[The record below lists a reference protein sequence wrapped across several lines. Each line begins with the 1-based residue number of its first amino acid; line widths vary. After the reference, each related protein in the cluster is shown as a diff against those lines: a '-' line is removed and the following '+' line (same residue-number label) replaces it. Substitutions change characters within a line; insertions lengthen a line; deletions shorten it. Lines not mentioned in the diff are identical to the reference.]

1 MQRTI
6 FILGTDPEYCAKLQD
21 ALQAK
26 ISDNIVIVTP
36 SSADRIASA
45 KESDTIIIAG
55 EERDISELYGHLLR
69 RERQV
74 NRASIL
80 AELIRLSITPLSV
93 QEMLERVVA
102 KSTEILGETALIV
115 LEADGRY
122 QLEAAF
128 SKDAEQLKRM
138 LMTAVSTS
146 PQAAA
151 GELLRNTLEK
161 GEPLVIPNLR
171 HVMLAPEL
179 QFFVEK
185 HGLLSL
191 VATPIRGKSQILGT
205 FISISAP
212 PNTLV
217 EQDVAAATELADFTA
232 MVIENARSATIDTLT
247 EVYNNRF
254 FVEVLKRETA
264 RADRYSTPLSLL
276 MIDIDSFKH
285 VNDNFGHLV
294 GNEVLTQIAKIF
306 KDAVRTTD
314 FVCRCGGDEFGIVL
328 PGTIAKGA
336 LPAAKKILERVH
348 SGNIL
353 QSLGRSGTTTVSIGI
368 AEHRHGQLPETLVGH
383 ADQALY
389 AAKRSG
395 KNTIRIFGEDH
406 EDSQK

>member
-1 MQRTI
+1 MI
-6 FILGTDPEYCAKLQD
+6 FIVGTDPEYCAELQD

-36 SSADRIASA
+36 SSADCIASA
-45 KESDTIIIAG
+45 KESDSIIIAG
-55 EERDISELYGHLLR
+55 EKRHISELYSHVLR
-69 RERQV
+69 LERQV

-115 LEADGRY
+115 LEADGKY

-138 LMTAVSTS
+138 LMTALSTS
-146 PQAAA
+146 PEAAA
-151 GELLRNTLEK
+151 GDLLHNTLQK

-171 HVMLAPEL
+171 HIMLAPEL
-179 QFFVEK
+179 QLFVEK

-191 VATPIRGKSQILGT
+191 VATPIRGKNQILGA
-205 FISISAP
+205 FISISTP

-217 EQDVAAATELADFTA
+217 AQDAAAATELADFTA

-247 EVYNNRF
+247 GVYNNRF

-276 MIDIDSFKH
+276 MIDVDSFKH

-294 GNEVLTQIAKIF
+294 GNKVLTQIAKIF

-314 FVCRCGGDEFGIVL
+314 FICRCGGDEFGIVL

-353 QSLGRSGTTTVSIGI
+353 QTLGRSGATTVSIGI
-368 AEHRHGQLPETLVGH
+368 AEHRYSDLPESLVGH

-389 AAKRSG
+389 AAKRAG
-395 KNTIRIFGEDH
+395 KNTIRIFGEDQ
-406 EDSQK
+406 EDRL

>member
-1 MQRTI
+1 M
-6 FILGTDPEYCAKLQD
+6 DPEYCAKLQD

-55 EERDISELYGHLLR
+55 EEREISELYGHLSR

-115 LEADGRY
+115 LEADGKY

-151 GELLRNTLEK
+151 AELLRNTLEK

>member
-1 MQRTI
+1 MI
-6 FILGTDPEYCAKLQD
+6 FILGTDPEYCATVQD

-55 EERDISELYGHLLR
+55 EEREISELYGHLSR

-115 LEADGRY
+115 LEADGKY

-151 GELLRNTLEK
+151 AELLRNTLEK

-353 QSLGRSGTTTVSIGI
+353 HPLGRSGTTTVSIGI

>member
-55 EERDISELYGHLLR
+55 EEREISELYGHLSR

-115 LEADGRY
+115 LEADGKY

-151 GELLRNTLEK
+151 AELLRNTLEK

-276 MIDIDSFKH
+276 MIDIDSFKD
-285 VNDNFGHLV
+285 VNDNFGHIV

>member
-6 FILGTDPEYCAKLQD
+6 FILGMDPEYCAKLQD

-26 ISDNIVIVTP
+26 ISDNMVIVTP

-55 EERDISELYGHLLR
+55 EEREISELYGHLSR

-115 LEADGRY
+115 LEADGKY

-179 QFFVEK
+179 QFFEK

-247 EVYNNRF
+247 GVYNNRF

>member
-55 EERDISELYGHLLR
+55 EEREISELYGHLSR

-179 QFFVEK
+179 QFFEK

-353 QSLGRSGTTTVSIGI
+353 HPLGRSGTTTVSIGI

>member
-55 EERDISELYGHLLR
+55 EERNMSELYGQLLR
-69 RERQV
+69 LERRA

-80 AELIRLSITPLSV
+80 GELIRLSITPHSD

-102 KSTEILGETALIV
+102 ISTEILGETALIV
-115 LEADGRY
+115 LEADGKY

-151 GELLRNTLEK
+151 ELLRNTLEK

>member
-6 FILGTDPEYCAKLQD
+6 FILGMDPEYCAKLQD

-26 ISDNIVIVTP
+26 ISDNMVIVTP

-314 FVCRCGGDEFGIVL
+314 FVCRCGGDEFGVVL

-353 QSLGRSGTTTVSIGI
+353 HPLGRSGTTTVSIGI

>member
-6 FILGTDPEYCAKLQD
+6 FILGMDPEYCAKLQD

-353 QSLGRSGTTTVSIGI
+353 HPLGRSGTTTVSIGI

>member
-1 MQRTI
+1 MPRTL
-6 FILGTDPEYCAKLQD
+6 FILGTDPGYCAELQD
-21 ALQAK
+21 ALQAR

-45 KESDTIIIAG
+45 KESNTIIIAG
-55 EERDISELYGHLLR
+55 EERDISELYGHLLQQ
-69 RERQV
+69 ERQV

-115 LEADGRY
+115 LEADGKY

-128 SKDAEQLKRM
+128 STDAEQLKRM

-171 HVMLAPEL
+171 HIMLAPEL
-179 QFFVEK
+179 QLFVEK

-191 VATPIRGKSQILGT
+191 LATPVRGKNQVLGA
-205 FISISAP
+205 FISISTP

-217 EQDVAAATELADFTA
+217 AQDAAAATELADFTA

-247 EVYNNRF
+247 GVYNNRF

-294 GNEVLTQIAKIF
+294 GNDVLTQIAKIF

-314 FVCRCGGDEFGIVL
+314 FICRCGGDEFGVIL

-353 QSLGRSGTTTVSIGI
+353 QSLGRSGATTVSIGI
-368 AEHRHGQLPETLVGH
+368 AEHRRSDLPESLVGH

-389 AAKRSG
+389 AAKRAG
-395 KNTIRIFGEDH
+395 KNAIRIFGEDE
-406 EDSQK
+406 EDRL

>member
-55 EERDISELYGHLLR
+55 EEREISELYGHLSR

-115 LEADGRY
+115 LEADGKY

-179 QFFVEK
+179 QFFEK

>member
-115 LEADGRY
+115 LEADGKY

-151 GELLRNTLEK
+151 GELLRKTLEK

-232 MVIENARSATIDTLT
+232 MVIENARSATIDPLT

-336 LPAAKKILERVH
+336 LPAAKKILERVQ
-348 SGNIL
+348 SSNIL
-353 QSLGRSGTTTVSIGI
+353 PSLGRSSTTTVSIGI

-395 KNTIRIFGEDH
+395 KNTIRIFGEDQ